1 MQSTWIKSLVSQ
13 LKGLSKKKKNV
24 KYIRACKWL
33 PLTLLLNLI
42 VPLKLFA
49 LTLFFISKNDQ
60 TQDEIKILA
69 A

>member
-1 MQSTWIKSLVSQ
+1 MDKKSGISV
-13 LKGLSKKKKNV
+13 KKFVKKKKNV

-49 LTLFFISKNDQ
+49 LTLFFILKNDQ
-60 TQDEIKILA
+60 PQDEIKTLA